1 MSSRLFQ
8 KSLDQC
14 SYIFKILFILSHI
27 FHSIIFIILLT
38 KYTRNCI
45 SFHSI
50 FLHPNQRPNQNP
62 VQYLFLFCR
71 NYIID
76 DTRFGL
82 RERQNQME
90 NKEMEI
96 QCDVSFEVTC
106 AETQDKFGAKERKER
121 RERMVRRFLFQFR
134 YSKSLE
140 ESPRAR
146 KSWSGR
152 GSASR
157 EGERNWR
164 GSWSLAICQDR
175 RRERFHVCE
184 KRSRSCGVLLVSFHP
199 PPAVTLPYSYAFE
212 SQIAATS
219 VVRNLRAFSVWR

>member
-1 MSSRLFQ
+1 MFLSKLHAPKRKINLGQKKGRNAEREWRGDSCFNSVIQVSGGFQ
-8 KSLDQC
+8 
-14 SYIFKILFILSHI
+14 
-27 FHSIIFIILLT
+27 
-38 KYTRNCI
+38 
-45 SFHSI
+45 
-50 FLHPNQRPNQNP
+50 
-62 VQYLFLFCR
+62 
-71 NYIID
+71 
-76 DTRFGL
+76 
-82 RERQNQME
+82 
-90 NKEMEI
+90 
-96 QCDVSFEVTC
+96 
-106 AETQDKFGAKERKER
+106 
-121 RERMVRRFLFQFR
+121 
-134 YSKSLE
+134 
-140 ESPRAR
+140 SPRAR

>member
-14 SYIFKILFILSHI
+14 SYIFKTLFILSHI

-62 VQYLFLFCR
+62 VQYLFLFVE
-71 NYIID
+71 IID

-96 QCDVSFEVTC
+96 QCDVSFEIAPKRKINLGQKKGRN
-106 AETQDKFGAKERKER
+106 AE
-121 RERMVRRFLFQFR
+121 REWWGDSCFNSVIQVSGGFQ
-134 YSKSLE
+134 
-140 ESPRAR
+140 SPRAR

-199 PPAVTLPYSYAFE
+199 PPAVAV
-212 SQIAATS
+212 Q
-219 VVRNLRAFSVWR
+219 LRIWKSDRSDKRCA

>member
-1 MSSRLFQ
+1 
-8 KSLDQC
+8 
-14 SYIFKILFILSHI
+14 
-27 FHSIIFIILLT
+27 
-38 KYTRNCI
+38 
-45 SFHSI
+45 
-50 FLHPNQRPNQNP
+50 
-62 VQYLFLFCR
+62 
-71 NYIID
+71 
-76 DTRFGL
+76 
-82 RERQNQME
+82 
-90 NKEMEI
+90 MEI

-121 RERMVRRFLFQFR
+121 RENGEAILVSIPLFQVSGGFQ
-134 YSKSLE
+134 
-140 ESPRAR
+140 SPRAR